1 MDSGRRTARG
11 KYSFLRGNLAFLS
24 PSVNAPS
31 ASHDPHRRAI
41 RLAGVGL
48 VLAVLAAYH
57 NSLGGPFVFDDLPAI
72 VANPSIRQLWPI
84 SGVLAPALDGGLT
97 VSGRPLVNLSL
108 ALNYAWGGEAVA
120 GYHAFNLLIH
130 VCAGLLL
137 FGLVR
142 RTLLQPVPAARFGPV
157 ALPLACGVAALW
169 LLHPLQTAA
178 VTYIVQ
184 RAEVLVGFCY
194 MLTLYAFVRASGSTR
209 PGPWLALS
217 VAACLAGMGCK
228 EVMVTA
234 PVMVF
239 LYDRTFVAGG
249 FRAAWGRRWGYYLA
263 LAGTWLLLAW
273 LVAGTKGRGGSAGFG
288 IEVSSWEY
296 LLTQCQAIVRY
307 LGLVVWPRPLV
318 FDYGLATVGGLTAVW
333 WQALLLGA
341 LAAGTAWALVKRPV
355 AGFIGA
361 WFFGLLA
368 PSSSVVPVV
377 TQTMAEHRMYL
388 ALAAPLILVAAGLY
402 RWLGRPAWPVLGVL
416 ALLGGVVT
424 CVRNAD
430 YATAE
435 GLWADTVAKR
445 PANARAHHNLGL
457 AELSRGR
464 LAEAERHLRDAIAL
478 APGSSEPLYNLGVI
492 LARQGRPAEAIAAY
506 QEAIRLGPDHVGA
519 HNNLAN
525 LLVDAGRS
533 AEAGPHYAE
542 AVRRQP
548 GFAGARNSYGK
559 WLIDAGRPAEA
570 LAQLEAAIGLKPGM
584 AELHFNAGNACAA
597 LGRMTAA
604 ADYYQAAIRLE
615 PGHALAHNNLGNI
628 LAELDRLPE
637 AVAAYERAAR
647 LDPAYADP
655 RRNLAAV
662 LAHLGRVPEAV
673 AHLQAYVRL
682 RPGDEEARA
691 ELARLEKLA
700 RP

>member
-1 MDSGRRTARG
+1 
-11 KYSFLRGNLAFLS
+11 
-24 PSVNAPS
+24 VNAPT
-31 ASHDPHRRAI
+31 ASHAPHRRAI
-41 RLAGVGL
+41 WLAGGGL
-48 VLAVLAAYH
+48 VLAAFAAYA

-72 VANPSIRQLWPI
+72 VANPSIRRLWPV
-84 SGVLAPALDGGLT
+84 SGVLAPGLDGGLT

-108 ALNYAWGGEAVA
+108 ALNYAWGREAVA
-120 GYHAFNLLIH
+120 GYHVFNLLMH
-130 VCAGLLL
+130 ACAALLL
-137 FGLVR
+137 FGIVR
-142 RTLLQPVPAARFGPV
+142 RTLLKPVLTARFEPA

-184 RAEVLVGFCY
+184 RAEVMAGFCY
-194 MLTLYAFVRASGSTR
+194 LLTLYTFIRGSVAPR
-209 PGPWLALS
+209 PGPWLAAS
-217 VAACLAGMGCK
+217 AVACLAGMACK

-234 PVMVF
+234 PVMVL

-249 FRAAWGRRWGYYLA
+249 FRAAWVRRWGYYLP

-273 LVAGTKGRGGSAGFG
+273 LVAGTGGRGGSAGFG
-288 IEVSSWEY
+288 IERSSWEY

-307 LGLVVWPRPLV
+307 FGLVVWPHPLV
-318 FDYGLATVGGLTAVW
+318 FDYGMTTVGGFAAVW
-333 WQALLLGA
+333 WQALLLIA

-361 WFFGLLA
+361 WFFVLLA

-388 ALAAPLILVAAGLY
+388 ALAAPLILVAAVLY
-402 RWLGRPAWPVLGVL
+402 GWLGRRAWPVLGVL
-416 ALLGGVVT
+416 AVLGGVVT
-424 CVRNAD
+424 FARNAD
-430 YATAE
+430 YATAQ

-445 PANARAHHNLGL
+445 PTNARAHHNLGL

-492 LARQGRPAEAIAAY
+492 LTRQQRPAEAIAAY

-525 LLVDAGRS
+525 LLDDAGRS
-533 AEAGPHYAE
+533 AEAGQHYAE
-542 AVRRQP
+542 AVRLQP

-570 LAQLEAAIGLKPGM
+570 LAQLEAAVRLQPGM
-584 AELHFNAGNACAA
+584 AELHFNAGNACVA
-597 LGRMTAA
+597 LGRLPAA
-604 ADYYQAAIRLE
+604 ADHYREAIRLQ
-615 PGHALAHNNLGNI
+615 PDHAEAHNNLGNI
-628 LAELDRLPE
+628 LVELDRLPE
-637 AVAAYERAAR
+637 AVAAYEQAAR
-647 LDPAYADP
+647 LDPAYAEP

-682 RPGDEEARA
+682 RPGDQEARA

>member
-1 MDSGRRTARG
+1 
-11 KYSFLRGNLAFLS
+11 
-24 PSVNAPS
+24 VNAPT
-31 ASHDPHRRAI
+31 ASHAPHRRATW
-41 RLAGVGL
+41 LAGGGL
-48 VLAVLAAYH
+48 VLAAFAAYH

-72 VANPSIRQLWPI
+72 VANPSIRRLWPI
-84 SGVLAPALDGGLT
+84 SGVLAPGLDGGLT

-120 GYHAFNLLIH
+120 GYHVFNLLMH
-130 VCAGLLL
+130 ACAGLLL
-137 FGLVR
+137 FGILR
-142 RTLLQPVPAARFGPV
+142 RTLIQPVLAARFAPA
-157 ALPLACGVAALW
+157 ALPLACGVAVLW

-184 RAEVLVGFCY
+184 RAEVMAGFCY
-194 MLTLYAFVRASGSTR
+194 LLTLYGFIRMAEKPESR
-209 PGPWLALS
+209 PWAAIS
-217 VAACLAGMGCK
+217 IAACLAGMACK

-234 PVMVF
+234 PVMVL

-249 FRAAWGRRWGYYLA
+249 FRAAWVRRWGYYLA

-273 LVAGTKGRGGSAGFG
+273 LVAGTGGRGGSAGFG

-307 LGLVVWPRPLV
+307 LGLMAWPHPLV
-318 FDYGLATVGGLTAVW
+318 FDYGIATVGGFAAVW
-333 WQALLLGA
+333 WQALLLNA

-361 WFFGLLA
+361 WFFVLLA

-388 ALAAPLILVAAGLY
+388 ALAAPLMLVAAGLY
-402 RWLGRPAWPVLGVL
+402 GWLDRRAWPVLGVL
-416 ALLGGVVT
+416 AVVGGVVT
-424 CVRNAD
+424 SGRNAD
-430 YATAE
+430 YASAQ
-435 GLWADTVAKR
+435 GLWADTAAKR

-492 LARQGRPAEAIAAY
+492 LTRQQRPAEAIAAY

-525 LLVDAGRS
+525 LLDDAGRS
-533 AEAGPHYAE
+533 AEAGQHYAE
-542 AVRRQP
+542 AVRLQP

-570 LAQLEAAIGLKPGM
+570 LAQLEAAVRLQPGM
-584 AELHFNAGNACAA
+584 AELHFNAGNACVA
-597 LGRMTAA
+597 LGRLPAA
-604 ADYYQAAIRLE
+604 ADHYREAIRLQ
-615 PGHALAHNNLGNI
+615 PDHAEAHNNLGNI
-628 LAELDRLPE
+628 LVELDRLPE
-637 AVAAYERAAR
+637 AVAAYEQAAR
-647 LDPAYADP
+647 LDPAYAEP

-682 RPGDEEARA
+682 RPGDQEARA